1 MTQQELD
8 RLFDAARNVPVET
21 PVQHVTEWV
30 NGAAAASV
38 AGIDSLIGKNIGL
51 TKKTGI
57 MIAGSLA
64 GLGAIGILAY
74 GLMTGSG
81 TQMGFSEK
89 SGEALQLSE
98 PDKGHIVVETVQP
111 GQSEVESSHPVGP
124 VERRRDSKSGA
135 SPVGIKT
142 NGWAD
147 PLKEDADANADADK
161 PIAGMALRGLNG
173 GIPDSNDH
181 HPGSFNHQLFSM
193 SPFRPI
199 KGPQL
204 FSIDKDQVLETRVVS
219 EFNKI
224 ALKGVMD
231 LTIKQGKQREVV
243 VEATAEQQKRVEISN
258 EGEKLVLNTEKKK
271 GVHKEQKVHVYITVT
286 DLNEISHSGVGD
298 IRTDGILEQD
308 SIKIKISGVGDVN
321 LNLVCEDLQLSFS
334 GVGDTKLDGKA
345 GSAKLSY
352 SGVGDLDALKFPVQK
367 LDVSASGVGDANI
380 HATEELSIDFSGV
393 GSIRYSGDPAVR
405 NLKSSGVGKIKKN

>member
-30 NGAAAASV
+30 NGAAAATV

-89 SGEALQLSE
+89 SGEALQLPG
-98 PDKGHIVVETVQP
+98 PDKGHIVLETVQP
-111 GQSEVESSHPVGP
+111 EPSEVSSLQPGIAAGLSRDSSAGTSP
-124 VERRRDSKSGA
+124 VELIA
-135 SPVGIKT
+135 
-142 NGWAD
+142 NGLTD
-147 PLKEDADANADADK
+147 PRKEDDDAEAHADK
-161 PIAGMALRGLNG
+161 IITGITSKGFFG
-173 GIPDSNDH
+173 SIPDSADH
-181 HPGSFNHQLFSM
+181 NGQFNLQLFTSK
-193 SPFRPI
+193 PI
-199 KGPQL
+199 GPQKGPQL
-204 FSIDKDQVLETRVVS
+204 FSIDKDQVRETRVVS
-219 EFNKI
+219 DFNKI
-224 ALKGVMD
+224 ALRGVMD
-231 LTIKQGKQREVV
+231 LTIKQGKQKEVI

-286 DLNEISHSGVGD
+286 DLNEISHLGVGD

-321 LNLVCEDLQLSFS
+321 LNLVCDDLQLSFS
-334 GVGDTKLDGKA
+334 GVGDTKLEGKA
-345 GSAKLSY
+345 VSAKLNY
-352 SGVGDLDALKFPVQK
+352 SGVGDLEALTFHVKKMEVTG
-367 LDVSASGVGDANI
+367 SGVGDANI

-393 GSIRYSGDPAVR
+393 GSIRYSGDPAVK
-405 NLKSSGVGKIKKN
+405 NIQSLGVGKIKKN